1 MVIYTKPETRKRMCD
16 RETVI
21 IPAEKMEAMSS
32 VKMTLE
38 NCLGT
43 ISICLF
49 WISLTMVTLLIVIVV
64 HVAYGGHCL
73 QKALSTSPKYCP
85 FA

>member
-1 MVIYTKPETRKRMCD
+1 MCD
-16 RETVI
+16 RETLI
-21 IPAEKMEAMSS
+21 FLQQKKWKQCK
-32 VKMTLE
+32 VKMTVE

-64 HVAYGGHCL
+64 HLAYGGYRL
-73 QKALSTSPKYCP
+73 QKASITSPKYCP
-85 FA
+85 YA